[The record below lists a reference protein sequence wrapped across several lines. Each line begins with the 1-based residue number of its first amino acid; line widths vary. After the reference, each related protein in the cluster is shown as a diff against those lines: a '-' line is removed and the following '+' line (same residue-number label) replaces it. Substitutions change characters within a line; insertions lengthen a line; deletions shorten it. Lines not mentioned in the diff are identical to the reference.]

1 MEERKERSVW
11 KAILAAAFLLVSLGI
26 LFFFIA
32 ESYNMIEE
40 RFLLLAAA
48 GALALAAGTGVYQ
61 NKKWANIVSGLVMS
75 VTGAGLLV
83 RSIIGIINAFP
94 PGGVFGLASGSLIL
108 VILPLGISLI
118 AVGITFMSGGKIKI

>member
-40 RFLLLAAA
+40 RFVMLAAA
-48 GALALAAGTGVYQ
+48 GVLALAAGTGVYLKQ
-61 NKKWANIVSGLVMS
+61 KWAFAASGMVMAA
-75 VTGAGLLV
+75 TGVILIV

-94 PGGVFGLASGSLIL
+94 PGGVFDLASGSLIL

>member
-1 MEERKERSVW
+1 MEERNESSLW

-32 ESYNMIEE
+32 ENYNMLEE
-40 RFLLLAAA
+40 RFVMLAAA
-48 GALALAAGTGVYQ
+48 GVLALAAGTGVYL
-61 NKKWANIVSGLVMS
+61 NKKWANIVSGLVMAA
-75 VTGAGLLV
+75 TGVGLLV

-94 PGGVFGLASGSLIL
+94 PGGVFDLASGSLIL